1 MPGAPPGAGIQ
12 RRHTDTRPRKW
23 QVDRNAEPP
32 GSTGKE
38 NSAGGHCR
46 YLSLTHKERMDNKI
60 KYEDKA
66 SLSVPGRGRNHTG
79 EHCTKEKKK
88 QKKKHHNQKEE
99 AMLRPAAHGV
109 HKQKRSH
116 KT

>member
-88 QKKKHHNQKEE
+88 TKKKT
-99 AMLRPAAHGV
+99 P
-109 HKQKRSH
+109 
-116 KT
+116 